1 MTYRDEEKEQR
12 LKQLLKIPDAMQ
24 FPWIR
29 PLAACGYQP
38 GRYRGNGVRFGIVDT
53 YVGFSDDPYISL
65 GDWPYTLIQIDT
77 DSFLPVA
84 GTGQA
89 YAFIHPLH
97 ESVQSVG
104 QVSISFSQ

>member
-1 MTYRDEEKEQR
+1 MKDWEERDKIAM
-12 LKQLLKIPDAMQ
+12 LKKIPNAMQ

-38 GRYRGNGVRFGIVDT
+38 DRFRGNGVRFGIVDSYT
-53 YVGFSDDPYISL
+53 GFQGEPYISF
-65 GDWPYTLIQIDT
+65 GEWPYTLIQLT
-77 DSFLPVA
+77 SESFLPVA

-97 ESVQSVG
+97 ESMQSVG
-104 QVSISFSQ
+104 QVSVSFSK